1 MRKEIDNLKNELREI
16 EEALRNAKSNT
27 VKNILQ
33 EAIEQRANELEKQK
47 AQGVVMLDVKLKDG
61 RELKRCSLYSVSDSV
76 GSYAVTDL
84 KEAATMLQFEE
95 EVYLQQDVEKFG
107 DFAGDIF
114 VSEIESFYSY
124 KVMDINDL
132 ESYTVWNPKIEAG
145 SNSEDENETHQV
157 HILDEMNQIPTS
169 FIDHEYKRRKANN
182 E

>member
-33 EAIEQRANELEKQK
+33 EAIEQRANELEKHK

-61 RELKRCSLYSVSDSV
+61 RELKRCSLYSVSDSA

-107 DFAGDIF
+107 DFAGEIF
-114 VSEIESFYSY
+114 VSEIDSFYPY
-124 KVMDINDL
+124 KVLDINDL
-132 ESYTVWNPKIEAG
+132 DSYTVRNPKIEAFKNIQAKG
-145 SNSEDENETHQV
+145 E
-157 HILDEMNQIPTS
+157 L
-169 FIDHEYKRRKANN
+169 K
-182 E
+182 